1 MSGHERQPHPPG
13 PPANGRALASLTAA
27 RVGADV
33 AGQRA
38 EFLYWGYYEPRPWR
52 NYLHT
57 HSFFEICYAY
67 AGTGVFR
74 TGEQE
79 HVVGPGTLF
88 VARPGD
94 VHEIVSDTA
103 DPLCIHYWSYTLVP
117 ARPRRRSIPNPE
129 RTEGRDV
136 LDLFAAPGA
145 RVLSQ
150 ATERIPAVLDLL
162 TAEAAA
168 PGPAYEHLLSA
179 LAGAL
184 VVETARAVVDE
195 PGLRPRPGADS
206 AGRDERTAATMV
218 RYLEDNHDRPVAVR
232 DVAAQVHLGERQV
245 SRLFRAHTGT
255 TVHAYLTRYRLEIAA
270 QRLLERSADG
280 EYAAIAEVAR
290 ACGYPDVRHFTTVFR
305 RHWGV
310 PPGAFRDAG
319 GTAQL
324 GQTLGDRPSTK

>member
-1 MSGHERQPHPPG
+1 M
-13 PPANGRALASLTAA
+13 
-27 RVGADV
+27 
-33 AGQRA
+33 
-38 EFLYWGYYEPRPWR
+38 
-52 NYLHT
+52 HT

-79 HVVGPGTLF
+79 YVVGPGTLF

-94 VHEIVSDTA
+94 VHEIVSDTT

-117 ARPRRRSIPNPE
+117 TRTARSRRPRPNPE
-129 RTEGRDV
+129 GTEGREV
-136 LDLFAAPGA
+136 LDLFAAPGT

-150 ATERIPAVLDLL
+150 APDRIPAVLGLL
-162 TAEAAA
+162 AAEAAA
-168 PGPAYEHLLSA
+168 PGPAYDQLLSA

-195 PGLRPRPGADS
+195 PDLRPRLVADS

-218 RYLEDNHDRPVAVR
+218 RYLQDNYDRAVAVR

-255 TVHAYLTRYRLEIAA
+255 TVHAYLTRLRLEIAA

-280 EYAAIAEVAR
+280 EHTAIAEVAR
-290 ACGYPDVRHFTTVFR
+290 ACGYPDVRHFTTAFR

-310 PPGAFRDAG
+310 APGAFRDGG

-324 GQTLGDRPSTK
+324 GDRPSTNTPPSVTER

>member
-1 MSGHERQPHPPG
+1 MSAA

-27 RVGADV
+27 RVNVDV
-33 AGQRA
+33 AGHRA

-79 HVVGPGTLF
+79 YVVGPGSLF

-94 VHEIVSDTA
+94 VHEIVSGTE

-117 ARPRRRSIPNPE
+117 SRPWSRPRRSRAATPE
-129 RTEGRDV
+129 RTEGREV
-136 LDLFAAPGA
+136 LDRFAAPGT

-150 ATERIPAVLDLL
+150 ATGRIPAVLGLL

-168 PGPAYEHLLSA
+168 PGPAYEQLLSA

-195 PGLRPRPGADS
+195 PDLRPRPDADP
-206 AGRDERTAATMV
+206 AGRDERTVATMV
-218 RYLEDNHDRPVAVR
+218 RYLQDNYGRAVAVR

-255 TVHAYLTRYRLEIAA
+255 TVHAYLTRLRLEIAA
-270 QRLLERSADG
+270 QRLLERSAGG
-280 EYAAIAEVAR
+280 EYAAIAEIAR
-290 ACGYPDVRHFTTVFR
+290 DCGYPDVRHFTTAFR
-305 RHWGV
+305 RLWGV
-310 PPGAFRDAG
+310 PPGAFRDGG

-324 GQTLGDRPSTK
+324 GAGRAT